1 MSVQIRF
8 LDWNGDVLKTQT
20 VEEGQSA
27 TAPSYPTREGYLC
40 IGWDNDYSAVTSNL
54 DITAQYIQEQGVP
67 SDNIFPTF
75 TGNKFNN
82 YDSKVLQAK
91 DHSISLS
98 TPKGV
103 GSIIMPLPTEWLD
116 KELTITVGNKDSHSS
131 LSIAG
136 VSFHAG
142 ETHTVTPT
150 ASSRNLVFYTINVK
164 MIWMTDLY
172 ATMPQ
177 EPDTHR
183 NIYIGNTKVSNIYIG
198 DNKITK
204 VYLDNILIYEN
215 NSSTSISEFTNRNKS

>member
-1 MSVQIRF
+1 MAVQIRF
-8 LDWNGDVLKTQT
+8 LDWNGNVLKTQT

-54 DITAQYIQEQGVP
+54 DVTAQYTQEQGVP

-75 TGNKFNN
+75 TSTKFNN

-103 GSIIMPLPTEWLD
+103 GSMIMPLPTEWLD
-116 KELTITVGNKDSHSS
+116 QELTITVGNKDSNSS

-136 VSFHAG
+136 VSFSAG

-150 ASSRNLVFYTINVK
+150 ASSRNLVFNTNGAKV
-164 MIWMTDLY
+164 IWLTDLY

-177 EPDTHR
+177 ASNTRR

-204 VYLDNILIYEN
+204 VYLGDILLFE
-215 NSSTSISEFTNRNKS
+215 